1 LRRTPTPQGAAN
13 GSTGWSRKYRI
24 FSAVYWTMANI
35 CFHSDLDVLATF
47 ETSAAVV
54 HGTNAPTRY
63 AVRQVLDQELRRTK
77 ALRERSARQARFTAG
92 NTSGAESIL
101 FDVDGGVV
109 LPKPSAKVV
118 LPMLDKVK
126 KDFFGRVIQTEE
138 KSTMQDAN
146 GNDESGRAAKG
157 KSNGDDEA
165 KIWVTFHEGMNNAVR
180 KPLSLD
186 EMMRGF

>member
-1 LRRTPTPQGAAN
+1 
-13 GSTGWSRKYRI
+13 
-24 FSAVYWTMANI
+24 M
-35 CFHSDLDVLATF
+35 LATF

-92 NTSGAESIL
+92 NTGGAESVF
-101 FDVDGGVV
+101 FDKDGGLV
-109 LPKPSAKVV
+109 LPKASKRVA

-138 KSTMQDAN
+138 TSTTQDAD
-146 GNDESGRAAKG
+146 GNEEGGKATKG
-157 KSNGDDEA
+157 KSNGDEEA